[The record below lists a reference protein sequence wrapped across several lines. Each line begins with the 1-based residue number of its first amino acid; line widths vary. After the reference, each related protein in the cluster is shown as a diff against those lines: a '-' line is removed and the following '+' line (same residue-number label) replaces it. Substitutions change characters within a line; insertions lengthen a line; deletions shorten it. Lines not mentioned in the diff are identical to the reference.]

1 MPFLSVFR
9 KKSPVFFPVGPFFRV
24 LQIKCFM
31 RVAKGTEGRSLPL
44 PFFENWK
51 VPLFEEK
58 IP

>member
-24 LQIKCFM
+24 LQIKCFG
-31 RVAKGTEGRSLPL
+31 RVARGTEGGSLPL
-44 PFFENWK
+44 PFFVNWK